1 MQPEQP
7 PRTVDY
13 TAGQIVDTDVEF
25 DVSLLAGKSVV
36 ITGGISR
43 PHRYLLNFAD
53 QCGSR

>member
-43 PHRYLLNFAD
+43 PHRYPLNFAD